1 MTPMAQ
7 RAVDDAKNAGRAL
20 LKLLSATDV
29 GKSKTHQAG
38 ILLPKPVW
46 QTFTDIPPTPGENAN
61 TTVTIRWFDGS
72 ETNSQLHWYG
82 SKNEY
87 RLTTFGPDFPHVTPD
102 DADCLLVLVPFTMT
116 RFHAYVVPSD
126 DEIQHV
132 FDALETERNFEWGG
146 VFPKDSQQ
154 ATFRPRARLMLLL
167 GDQLIRDSG
176 LAVFELVKN
185 AYDADATRC
194 DVTLENICNEHGGRI
209 IVEDD
214 GVGMSSNIVKLVW
227 LEPGTDNRREQR
239 AQKIRSKKFN
249 RLPIGEKGVGRFAV
263 HKLGHRVEIVTRSVG
278 HKEVV
283 VSVDWTD
290 FENSKYLS
298 DVPISVAEREPEYF
312 KGDRSGTRIVISE
325 LREAPWTRGRVRS
338 LYRSLTSICSPMSV
352 ARTTEN
358 RVRDAFMPSLEL
370 CPDPGWLKGLLEP
383 NEALEHSLFSFKGM
397 IVGKSLDY
405 EYAFHPNSNLR
416 HITERNAAGSETMRA
431 SVYNEQ
437 KQRNEDRIVD
447 LTDLGIGEVGIE
459 FHIFD
464 LDPGVLRQVTTDIKG
479 LKDFLKQ
486 NGGVRVYRDGIRVF
500 DYGEPGNDWLELG
513 GRRVNL
519 PAKRI
524 SNNLIVGFVSLD
536 LESSDRLIEKTNR
549 EGFIENDAYSEF
561 QRAISFAVLQAE
573 FERNR
578 DKERIRIGYS
588 KSQIREPVIE
598 DLGLLRASVKSHD
611 LESQLGPI
619 IDRIESQFRD
629 VRDNLLVAAGAGLNL
644 SIVLHEVE
652 KRIGQLLR
660 SVQSSEDYSELL
672 TQAKMLSDMIDGLT
686 WLTSTPKRSP
696 IRASVLIQQAVLNWK
711 FRYAHHEIQV
721 VNGLEFG
728 GIDFTIDCS
737 RRMITTSL
745 MNLIDNAI
753 YWLRTRAAGRK
764 IFVGTSRDIS
774 GRPGI
779 VVADNGPGFQD
790 PQEYLVRPFVTRKPD
805 GMGLG
810 LHIADEVMKQHGGSL
825 IFLGEGDVELPDEFR
840 GAIVFM
846 EFNES

>member
-1 MTPMAQ
+1 M
-7 RAVDDAKNAGRAL
+7 
-20 LKLLSATDV
+20 
-29 GKSKTHQAG
+29 
-38 ILLPKPVW
+38 
-46 QTFTDIPPTPGENAN
+46 
-61 TTVTIRWFDGS
+61 
-72 ETNSQLHWYG
+72 
-82 SKNEY
+82 
-87 RLTTFGPDFPHVTPD
+87 
-102 DADCLLVLVPFTMT
+102 
-116 RFHAYVVPSD
+116 
-126 DEIQHV
+126 
-132 FDALETERNFEWGG
+132 
-146 VFPKDSQQ
+146 
-154 ATFRPRARLMLLL
+154 
-167 GDQLIRDSG
+167 
-176 LAVFELVKN
+176 
-185 AYDADATRC
+185 
-194 DVTLENICNEHGGRI
+194 
-209 IVEDD
+209 
-214 GVGMSSNIVKLVW
+214 
-227 LEPGTDNRREQR
+227 
-239 AQKIRSKKFN
+239 
-249 RLPIGEKGVGRFAV
+249 
-263 HKLGHRVEIVTRSVG
+263 
-278 HKEVV
+278 
-283 VSVDWTD
+283 
-290 FENSKYLS
+290 
-298 DVPISVAEREPEYF
+298 
-312 KGDRSGTRIVISE
+312 
-325 LREAPWTRGRVRS
+325 
-338 LYRSLTSICSPMSV
+338 
-352 ARTTEN
+352 
-358 RVRDAFMPSLEL
+358 
-370 CPDPGWLKGLLEP
+370 
-383 NEALEHSLFSFKGM
+383 
-397 IVGKSLDY
+397 
-405 EYAFHPNSNLR
+405 
-416 HITERNAAGSETMRA
+416 
-431 SVYNEQ
+431 
-437 KQRNEDRIVD
+437 
-447 LTDLGIGEVGIE
+447 
-459 FHIFD
+459 
-464 LDPGVLRQVTTDIKG
+464 
-479 LKDFLKQ
+479 
-486 NGGVRVYRDGIRVF
+486 
-500 DYGEPGNDWLELG
+500 
-513 GRRVNL
+513 
-519 PAKRI
+519 
-524 SNNLIVGFVSLD
+524 
-536 LESSDRLIEKTNR
+536 
-549 EGFIENDAYSEF
+549 
-561 QRAISFAVLQAE
+561 
-573 FERNR
+573 
-578 DKERIRIGYS
+578 
-588 KSQIREPVIE
+588 IE